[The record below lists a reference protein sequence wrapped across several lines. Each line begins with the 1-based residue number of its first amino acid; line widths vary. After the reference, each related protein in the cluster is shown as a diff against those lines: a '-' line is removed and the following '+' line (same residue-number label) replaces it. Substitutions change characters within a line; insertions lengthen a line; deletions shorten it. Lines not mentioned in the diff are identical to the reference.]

1 MLWKLRGA
9 VGAEDLGEF
18 VICSVVVPGKGI
30 RNVVICSTE
39 PLAVFSYFIRE
50 VVCHV
55 KTGYFESNS
64 GLDGVLAI
72 LDEIRL
78 SQLAF

>member
-1 MLWKLRGA
+1 

-18 VICSVVVPGKGI
+18 VICSVVVPGEGVG
-30 RNVVICSTE
+30 NFVICSTE

-50 VVCHV
+50 VVCRV
-55 KTGYFESNS
+55 KMGYFKSNS
-64 GLDGVLAI
+64 GLDGVLAV

-78 SQLAF
+78 PQPAF